1 MDNLSNIGTIKKIF
15 EKHGF
20 TFSKALGQNFLVNP
34 SVCPKIAEMGNA
46 KKGFGVIEI
55 GTGIG
60 VLTTELAKRADKVVA
75 IEIDERLIKKMKTKI
90 EYLSDLLEAQ
100 EAKIVACDID
110 LTIYNRKLIIVT
122 DSKETAYFTQKVA
135 ELKAIKAR
143 AEETI
148 QVIKDMVASEKKE
161 KSDRVIN

>member
-1 MDNLSNIGTIKKIF
+1 
-15 EKHGF
+15 
-20 TFSKALGQNFLVNP
+20 
-34 SVCPKIAEMGNA
+34 
-46 KKGFGVIEI
+46 
-55 GTGIG
+55 
-60 VLTTELAKRADKVVA
+60 
-75 IEIDERLIKKMKTKI
+75 MKTKI

>member
-1 MDNLSNIGTIKKIF
+1 
-15 EKHGF
+15 
-20 TFSKALGQNFLVNP
+20 
-34 SVCPKIAEMGNA
+34 
-46 KKGFGVIEI
+46 
-55 GTGIG
+55 
-60 VLTTELAKRADKVVA
+60 
-75 IEIDERLIKKMKTKI
+75 MKTKI
-90 EYLSDLLEAQ
+90 EHLSDLLEAQ

-148 QVIKDMVASEKKE
+148 QVIKDMIASEKKE

>member
-1 MDNLSNIGTIKKIF
+1 
-15 EKHGF
+15 
-20 TFSKALGQNFLVNP
+20 
-34 SVCPKIAEMGNA
+34 
-46 KKGFGVIEI
+46 
-55 GTGIG
+55 
-60 VLTTELAKRADKVVA
+60 
-75 IEIDERLIKKMKTKI
+75 MKTKI
-90 EYLSDLLEAQ
+90 EHLSDLLEAQ

-148 QVIKDMVASEKKE
+148 QVIKDMIASKKKE

>member
-1 MDNLSNIGTIKKIF
+1 
-15 EKHGF
+15 
-20 TFSKALGQNFLVNP
+20 
-34 SVCPKIAEMGNA
+34 
-46 KKGFGVIEI
+46 
-55 GTGIG
+55 
-60 VLTTELAKRADKVVA
+60 
-75 IEIDERLIKKMKTKI
+75 MKTKI
-90 EYLSDLLEAQ
+90 EHLSDLLEAQ